1 MCGIGEHGAD
11 VGRFQIDVIGEDLLA
26 GGAGGQEIEQHVHR
40 VAQAADGGFAVAD
53 GRIDGDA
60 IEKAV
65 HGARAVHGPWTVEG
79 TLGSCWGSG
88 PKQPIPR
95 LQHQPQGAVLTELAE
110 FVGIEH
116 AEGFAGIIGAHHIG
130 WIEDVAQL
138 IAIEA
143 VEVGMKGL
151 VLFPFIGKFPYE

>member
-1 MCGIGEHGAD
+1 LCGIGEDGAD
-11 VGRFQIDVIGEDLLA
+11 VGRFQIDVIGEDLLV

-79 TLGSCWGSG
+79 TLGSCWGST
-88 PKQPIPR
+88 PKQPIPG
-95 LQHQPQGAVLTELAE
+95 LQHQPLGAVLAELAD
-110 FVGIEH
+110 FVVLEH
-116 AEGFAGIIGAHHIG
+116 AEAFAGVIGTHHVG
-130 WIEDVAQL
+130 GFEDVVQL

-143 VEVGMKGL
+143 VEVGMKEL